1 MKRFALLGLLLASI
15 SQAGDCPDCAGREGF
30 LARRAAIR
38 AARQTVPTTTK
49 VVTEAA
55 ATIKTE
61 SVYETRKIGE
71 KITIIP
77 AADKAVKK

>member
-1 MKRFALLGLLLASI
+1 MKRFALFGLLAATCSY
-15 SQAGDCPDCAGREGF
+15 AGDCPDCEGRQGI
-30 LARRAAIR
+30 LGRRAAAR
-38 AARQTVPTTTK
+38 AARQTVPTTTR

>member
-1 MKRFALLGLLLASI
+1 MKRFALFGLLAATCAY
-15 SQAGDCPDCAGREGF
+15 AGDCPDCEGRKGI
-30 LARRAAIR
+30 LGRRAAAR
-38 AARQTVPTTTK
+38 AARHAKPATTT
-49 VVTEAA
+49 VVTEQPAV
-55 ATIKTE
+55 IKTE